1 MLLWRLMQLL
11 SLCHHIHGT
20 ALPVEWPQTNTSTA
34 GHTYITC
41 ICCTTNQGGLS
52 CIMSQLFRGIFS
64 WPPAPASRDES
75 VKVNGTSRV
84 ETENIPETADTP
96 HSLQVDGLS
105 FSAPCFRTTASTQ
118 HLLIILR
125 KHLKKNRILRGKEQG
140 KASESNIVSPKF

>member
-64 WPPAPASRDES
+64 WPPVPASRDEC

-118 HLLIILR
+118 HLLINTEKTLE
-125 KHLKKNRILRGKEQG
+125 KEQN
-140 KASESNIVSPKF
+140 SERKRTRKSIRIKHCIT